1 MKQWGLV
8 IADTQLPPMQVCM
21 RVLRGE
27 ELQNGEAKENEWWCF
42 LTLQV
47 SELVRENEQVD
58 KLQQQRE
65 DVSMDGKEYEE
76 QVAKVVFLEEQIRN
90 LTDEQEQLW

>member
-1 MKQWGLV
+1 M
-8 IADTQLPPMQVCM
+8 
-21 RVLRGE
+21 GE

-47 SELVRENEQVD
+47 SELVRENEQVN

-65 DVSMDGKEYEE
+65 DVSMDGRAYEE
-76 QVAKVVFLEEQIRN
+76 QMAKVVFLEEQIRN